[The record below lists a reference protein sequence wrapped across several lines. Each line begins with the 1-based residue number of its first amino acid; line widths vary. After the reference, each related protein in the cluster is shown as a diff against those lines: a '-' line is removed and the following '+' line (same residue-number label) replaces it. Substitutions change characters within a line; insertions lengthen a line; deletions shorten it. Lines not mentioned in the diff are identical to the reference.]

1 MHLRV
6 VLEYADIAT
15 MLGLDG
21 GIMHLHVVLEY
32 ADIATLLGLDGG
44 IMHLHVVLN
53 MLTQRLWPT

>member
-1 MHLRV
+1 MLGLDGGIMHLRV

-32 ADIATLLGLDGG
+32 ADAAAMAYLK
-44 IMHLHVVLN
+44 VA
-53 MLTQRLWPT
+53 R

>member
-1 MHLRV
+1 MLGLDGGIMHLHV

-32 ADIATLLGLDGG
+32 ADAAAMVYLK
-44 IMHLHVVLN
+44 VA
-53 MLTQRLWPT
+53 R

>member
-1 MHLRV
+1 
-6 VLEYADIAT
+6 

-53 MLTQRLWPT
+53 MLTQRLWST

>member
-32 ADIATLLGLDGG
+32 ADAAAMAYLK
-44 IMHLHVVLN
+44 VA
-53 MLTQRLWPT
+53 R